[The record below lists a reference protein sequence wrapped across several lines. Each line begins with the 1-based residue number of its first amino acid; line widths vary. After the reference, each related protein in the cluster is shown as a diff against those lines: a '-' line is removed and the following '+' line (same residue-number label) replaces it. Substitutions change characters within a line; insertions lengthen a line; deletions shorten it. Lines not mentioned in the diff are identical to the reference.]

1 MIIFF
6 IQTTLNI
13 SVDVCFSELPWW
25 DSPWFLFPERRYLLL
40 LLFALLLVQNPVLTY
55 MYFHPQLYGD
65 ATMHVIADSL
75 IGIGVHGLLCL
86 WYCLF
91 HGLRFHTADL
101 ARKRA
106 DNQKRILELRRTRK
120 FLAEQTQVNYQ
131 SCDTATDFVTSYYD
145 EFGDIDGTGSIGM
158 ANLRMKHD
166 PFGDNWA
173 DFIFPKLLLFL
184 IGAGSVVATGIYR
197 FPASIE
203 GSSFEIVSQ
212 NSQQRYV
219 FVASSFAQI
228 IILGFWII
236 LILRSVLHTGAV
248 LRKQPFLSTRPA
260 QLAFRILVN
269 IIVLGVASVGIPV
282 IFDVFTLIGRWS
294 AGHERLELST
304 RGHTMLGILL
314 TVVLDVTERFP
325 YSGTAAGLGPG
336 ELIYITSCTLV
347 VAFIFL
353 PSSTYFEVESDGRN
367 ESKVERQRYDKRS
380 VVTLARYTPTWRIF
394 PIPVERHS
402 YSTPSTMRGHNSFQ
416 LKKDFQ
422 LCSNAVGRAMIYS
435 ENYTPVFCVETALWL
450 LECCWQTCKSSDA
463 NAPCSYILYFSSLL
477 SSIYLRRLL
486 IY

>member
-1 MIIFF
+1 
-6 IQTTLNI
+6 
-13 SVDVCFSELPWW
+13 
-25 DSPWFLFPERRYLLL
+25 
-40 LLFALLLVQNPVLTY
+40 
-55 MYFHPQLYGD
+55 MYFHPHLYGD

-75 IGIGVHGLLCL
+75 IGIGVHGVLCL

-120 FLAEQTQVNYQ
+120 YLADQAQINYQ
-131 SCDTATDFVTSYYD
+131 TSDTATDFVTSYYD
-145 EFGDIDGTGSIGM
+145 EFGDIDGTGTIGM

-203 GSSFEIVSQ
+203 ESSIEIVSQ
-212 NSQQRYV
+212 NPQHHSV
-219 FVASSFAQI
+219 FVATSLAQI

-236 LILRSVLHTGAV
+236 LIIRSVLKTGAV
-248 LRKQPFLSTRPA
+248 LRKEPFLSTRPA

-269 IIVLGVASVGIPV
+269 IIVLGVASVVIPFL
-282 IFDVFTLIGRWS
+282 FDVIILIGKWNAEQRQLQLSLS
-294 AGHERLELST
+294 A
-304 RGHTMLGILL
+304 RGHTMMGILL
-314 TVVLDVTERFP
+314 KVVLHVTERFP

-353 PSSTYFEVESDGRN
+353 PSTTYFDLESDGRN
-367 ESKVERQRYDKRS
+367 EPKQERQRNDKRS
-380 VVTLARYTPTWRIF
+380 VVTLARYTPTWRVF
-394 PIPVERHS
+394 PLPIEIHF
-402 YSTPSTMRGHNSFQ
+402 YSASSILRAHEVFQ
-416 LKKDFQ
+416 VKKNFQ
-422 LCSNAVGRAMIYS
+422 HYANAVGRAMIYK

-450 LECCWQTCKSSDA
+450 LECCWQTCKTYDEKLHD
-463 NAPCSYILYFSSLL
+463 YLFSSSHSTCLHFL
-477 SSIYLRRLL
+477 CRLFIY
-486 IY
+486 